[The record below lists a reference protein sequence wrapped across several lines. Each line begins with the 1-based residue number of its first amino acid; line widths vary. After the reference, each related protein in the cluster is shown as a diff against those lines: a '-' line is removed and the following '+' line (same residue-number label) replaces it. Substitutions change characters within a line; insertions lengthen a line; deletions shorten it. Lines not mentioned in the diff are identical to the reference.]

1 MLSTIQSLSATSEK
15 PASSTS
21 ERNSEK
27 HIPNAGNSE
36 LFKSSDATHNNV
48 GRFIGNP
55 TPPSDSTG
63 HDSPD
68 VGCEPLSLEEHL
80 NVFRSRMLPSF
91 PFIALTDDVTPLSL
105 QQDRPVLLQAIITVT
120 TFSTR
125 TKLPRIE
132 RLKSMLFTTALM
144 ETQSSMDLLQGL
156 LTYLTWSTDLF
167 LGGADL
173 VSRLM
178 MLAVSLVYDL
188 RLFKPTQFDVQLAM
202 TLTQGEAYDPVKDLG
217 TETIQSY
224 AERQRAVLACFVLS
238 SK

>member
-1 MLSTIQSLSATSEK
+1 M
-15 PASSTS
+15 
-21 ERNSEK
+21 
-27 HIPNAGNSE
+27 
-36 LFKSSDATHNNV
+36 
-48 GRFIGNP
+48 
-55 TPPSDSTG
+55 
-63 HDSPD
+63 
-68 VGCEPLSLEEHL
+68 
-80 NVFRSRMLPSF
+80 FRSRMLPSF